1 MNSNLQKLF
10 DSLEL
15 QRTTVLNGIKSL
27 STEILNKHAP
37 GKWSAN
43 QVLAHII
50 TAEQLSVTYLK
61 KKIQGIDE
69 TTNTGLIEELK
80 MLALVVSQRLPLKFK
95 APKVVVE
102 STPPYQSAAQ
112 LEQAWDKTRGELAE
126 VLNQFKDQ
134 HLNRKIY
141 KHPFAGK
148 LNIQQML
155 HFFSEHII
163 HHQPQIKKLLKQN

>member
-1 MNSNLQKLF
+1 VNSNLQKLF
-10 DSLEL
+10 DLLEL
-15 QRTTVLNGIKSL
+15 QRASILNEIKPL
-27 STEILNKHAP
+27 STETLNKHVP
-37 GKWSAN
+37 GKWSLN

-50 TAEQLSVTYLK
+50 SSEQLSVKYLK

-80 MLALVVSQRLPLKFK
+80 MLVLVVSQRLPLKFK
-95 APKVVVE
+95 APKMVVE
-102 STPPYQSAAQ
+102 NTPQYLTAAQ
-112 LEQAWDKTRGELAE
+112 LEQAWNQTRGELTE

-134 HLNRKIY
+134 HLKRKIY